1 MPLNSRSKLLPA
13 APMTRN
19 ACTCGSLRKAS
30 RRISQFYDTA
40 LAPIGIKST
49 QYSILSEVDRGS
61 TEGPVTMCELAMAMV
76 MDRSTLGHN
85 LKPLER
91 DDLVVLRL
99 SSDDRRKR
107 YVELTKKGR
116 STLQRARRLWRH
128 AEGCFEKIFGKERA
142 AELRAVLLSIAGNKE
157 LNSLPMASRNGR

>member
-1 MPLNSRSKLLPA
+1 MPLNGRNKPRLSP
-13 APMTRN
+13 PMPRN

-40 LAPIGIKST
+40 LAPVGIKST
-49 QYSILSEVDRGS
+49 QYSILSEVERGS
-61 TEGPVTMCELAMAMV
+61 LEGRVSMCELATAMV

-107 YVELTKKGR
+107 YVELTEKGR
-116 STLQRARRLWRH
+116 SILQKARRLWRH
-128 AEGCFEKIFGKERA
+128 AEGRFEKIFGKEPA

-157 LNSLPMASRNGR
+157 LNSPQIQ

>member
-1 MPLNSRSKLLPA
+1 MPVSSRARSKQISSPT
-13 APMTRN
+13 PRN

-40 LAPIGIKST
+40 LAPVGIKST

-61 TEGPVTMCELAMAMV
+61 LQGSVTMCELAAAMV

-99 SSDDRRKR
+99 STDDRRKR
-107 YVELTKKGR
+107 YVELTKKGK
-116 STLQRARRLWRH
+116 SILQRSRRLWRH
-128 AEGCFEKIFGKERA
+128 AEGRFEEIFGKEPA
-142 AELRAVLLSIAGNKE
+142 AELRAVLLNIAGNKE
-157 LNSLPMASRNGR
+157 LNSLPIQ

>member
-1 MPLNSRSKLLPA
+1 MPLHRRNKSNPSSLTVP
-13 APMTRN
+13 RN

-40 LAPIGIKST
+40 LAPVGIKST
-49 QYSILSEVDRGS
+49 QFSILSEVDRGS
-61 TEGPVTMCELAMAMV
+61 REGPVTMIELATAMV

-91 DDLVVLRL
+91 DDLVVLKL
-99 SSDDRRKR
+99 SADDRRKR

-116 STLQRARRLWRH
+116 LMLRKSRHLWQH
-128 AEGCFEKIFGKERA
+128 AEGRFEAIFGKEPA
-142 AELRAVLLSIAGNKE
+142 AELRAVLLNIASNKE
-157 LNSLPMASRNGR
+157 LYSLPIL

>member
-1 MPLNSRSKLLPA
+1 MPVSRRKSKRITVAVPG
-13 APMTRN
+13 N

-30 RRISQFYDTA
+30 RRVSQFYDTA

-49 QYSILSEVDRGS
+49 QFSILAQVAPRRL
-61 TEGPVTMCELAMAMV
+61 EGPVTMRGLATAMV

-91 DDLVVLRL
+91 DDLVTLRL
-99 SSDDRRKR
+99 SADDRRKR

-116 STLQRARRLWRH
+116 LMLRKSRRLWQH
-128 AEGCFEKIFGKERA
+128 AEGRFEEIFGKEPA
-142 AELRAVLLSIAGNKE
+142 AELRAVLLNIAGNKE
-157 LNSLPMASRNGR
+157 LNSLPIL

>member
-1 MPLNSRSKLLPA
+1 MPLSSRVKSKQSASRLP
-13 APMTRN
+13 RS

-40 LAPIGIKST
+40 LAPVGIKST

-61 TEGPVTMCELAMAMV
+61 LEGPVTMCELATAMV

-99 SSDDRRKR
+99 ASDDRRKR
-107 YVELTKKGR
+107 YVELTKKGKLI
-116 STLQRARRLWRH
+116 LQRGRRLWWL
-128 AEGCFEKIFGKERA
+128 AEERFENIFGKEPA
-142 AELRAVLLSIAGNKE
+142 AELRAVLLSIAGNEE
-157 LNSLPMASRNGR
+157 LNSPAIR